1 MSKSADLASL
11 LALCHDDPALFWK
24 LILRGSPRRWQRGV
38 CEEARLRLARGERH
52 LRILIRSCHGA
63 GKTTLAAVLA
73 LWFVSTRP
81 YARGLT
87 TAPTWAGVE
96 GVFWVELTRLYNGSL
111 LASAGRGRLLQTE
124 LSFEAGWD
132 LVGLS
137 TDHPVNL
144 EGRHG
149 AAGCRIVDEAK
160 AVEPGVFES
169 TEALLDAV
177 ETLDVMIS
185 TPSIPSGRFY
195 EVDMKGGP
203 GIIRSV
209 VTIDDLIAEGLEG
222 KKEWR
227 DARALEWGLNSPEFE
242 SRCMARY
249 ISDAENALFPFSW
262 IERAM
267 EAGVSIDMAPV
278 AGLDVA
284 GSVSGDQSA
293 LALLAGPS
301 EDGLY
306 EVKLVSSWH
315 ERDTATTRGKAL
327 MLARAA
333 GCVTIAV
340 DYVGIGAG
348 VGDAMREEK
357 GIGIVP
363 FRASDRA
370 PEPDRFQNLK
380 ASIAWTLRLLL
391 ESGHVRLPKHDGL
404 KRDLLAMKYAITPAG
419 RIKVVDPP
427 DSPDCLDSVLIALSI
442 AAGGRSF
449 TLDDVSGDGDL
460 RAFSSLAALDATA
473 AWGAPPTRP
482 RGDFWD

>member
-1 MSKSADLASL
+1 MSTTRSLAAL
-11 LALCHDDPALFWK
+11 LAEVHDDPAAFWR
-24 LILRGSPRRWQRGV
+24 LVLRGNPRLWQAGV

-63 GKTTLAAVLA
+63 GKTMLAAVLA

-96 GVFWVELTRLYNGSL
+96 GVFWVELARLFNGSL
-111 LASAGRGRLLQTE
+111 LASAGRGRLLNTE

-195 EVDMKGGP
+195 EVDVKGGP
-203 GIIRSV
+203 DVIRSI
-209 VTIDDLIAEGLEG
+209 VTINDLIAEGLEG
-222 KKEWR
+222 KAEWKA
-227 DARALEWGLNSPEFE
+227 ARLAEWGLNSPEFE

-249 ISDAENALFPFSW
+249 ISDAEGALFPFSW

-267 EAGVSIDMAPV
+267 GADFDVDLVPV
-278 AGLDVA
+278 LGADIA
-284 GSVSGDQSA
+284 GSVAGDASACAVLSGPD
-293 LALLAGPS
+293 
-301 EDGLY
+301 
-306 EVKLVSSWH
+306 KLGRYHLRSVESWR
-315 ERDTATTRGKAL
+315 ERDTGLTRGKIL
-327 MLARAA
+327 HLAHAA
-333 GCVTIAV
+333 GAAPIAV
-340 DYVGIGAG
+340 DVVGIGQG
-348 VGDAMREEK
+348 VADAMRD
-357 GIGIVP
+357 GSIGIVS
-363 FRASDRA
+363 FRASDKA
-370 PEPDRFQNLK
+370 VEPDRFQNRK
-380 ASIAWTLRLLL
+380 AEVAWALRLAL
-391 ESGHVRLPKHDGL
+391 EAGLVRLPKHDGL
-404 KRDLLAMKYAITPAG
+404 RRELLAMKYQITPQG
-419 RIKVVDPP
+419 KIKVIDPS
-427 DSPDCLDSVLIALSI
+427 DSPDLVDSILIALSI
-442 AAGGRSF
+442 AVGGRSF
-449 TLDDVSGDGDL
+449 SPDDIYGDSGRTGWGD
-460 RAFSSLAALDATA
+460 AASDAKLA
-473 AWGAPPTRP
+473 AWGSPPTRE
-482 RGDFWD
+482 RDRE